1 MEAAELL
8 RSYALS
14 RGWVAASGLPDETRS
29 GRQILKD
36 FVNGK
41 LLHCERPPACALN
54 NTQLGLT
61 GQPATASKHAVQT
74 QAGLSGTAAA
84 EADQSEAQ
92 LNGDSHSLSDGASG
106 SASEPDESSDQGANG
121 AESSH
126 EESASAD
133 DAAAVS
139 SSSDTEAAAHSAR
152 LNDADRELMESMS
165 NVQGRHGSCNVTVG
179 AAVATPCSIP
189 PMLFAHSS
197 MPGGFFSARCSEA
210 TTAVRILLDVL
221 LSAVSYMQLLTANLR
236 DPSTSFKR
244 SQLALKATAAKL
256 MMAVQSMMV
265 KPSQQAD
272 VAA

>member
-1 MEAAELL
+1 MLEAAELL
-8 RSYALS
+8 RSHALS

-61 GQPATASKHAVQT
+61 GQLASASKHAVQT
-74 QAGLSGTAAA
+74 QARLSGTA

-92 LNGDSHSLSDGASG
+92 LNGDSHSHSEGASG
-106 SASEPDESSDQGANG
+106 SASEVDESSDQGADG
-121 AESSH
+121 AASSQ

-133 DAAAVS
+133 DAAAVT
-139 SSSDTEAAAHSAR
+139 SSSDTEAAAHSAT

-179 AAVATPCSIP
+179 AAVANP
-189 PMLFAHSS
+189 
-197 MPGGFFSARCSEA
+197 
-210 TTAVRILLDVL
+210 
-221 LSAVSYMQLLTANLR
+221 
-236 DPSTSFKR
+236 
-244 SQLALKATAAKL
+244 
-256 MMAVQSMMV
+256 
-265 KPSQQAD
+265 
-272 VAA
+272 